1 MVGVKKFDNN
11 NQTKTTGSRRTV
23 LPNGPIGSSNDGV
36 ITTSITNDDVET
48 KKKEIKPD
56 RNQDVAVVVVVGGGN
71 RNKNK
76 NKNDVITTK
85 TTNQPAD
92 IGTSTSSHKNSVHNP
107 VKKKGGDGGS
117 VSPLIEGEGRLQ
129 KRFSTTSFHIFL
141 LLWLLFLS
149 FFFVMD
155 CSREA
160 PGGGEG

>member
-1 MVGVKKFDNN
+1 M
-11 NQTKTTGSRRTV
+11 
-23 LPNGPIGSSNDGV
+23 
-36 ITTSITNDDVET
+36 TTSKP
-48 KKKEIKPD
+48 KKK
-56 RNQDVAVVVVVGGGN
+56 RNKTRPQSRCGGGGGGGGGGN

-160 PGGGEG
+160 PGGGWGVKQLANGLADAGLVSDDQLDVVVVVKKNR